1 MKYIHKFKVRFSD
14 TDMYGIVHHKNYYDY
29 FDEARFNF
37 ASEILEYNE
46 KMPIKFIVTES
57 NCVYKN
63 PLKFSVD
70 FYVLELECKII
81 KDIKLEYKHVIK
93 SGDRKIRYAY
103 GKVTQVIVDEHNKL
117 CTEIPECIKN
127 KLVKWESN
135 GL

>member
-117 CTEIPECIKN
+117 CTEIPEYTKN